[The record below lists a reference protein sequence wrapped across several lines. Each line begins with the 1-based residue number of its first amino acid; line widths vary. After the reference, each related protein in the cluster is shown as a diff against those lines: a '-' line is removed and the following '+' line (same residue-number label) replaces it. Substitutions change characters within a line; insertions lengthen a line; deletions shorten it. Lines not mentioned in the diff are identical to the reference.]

1 MIEIRN
7 QWLDD
12 HNPSNP
18 KKAKFKIQDFI
29 PNTAEKQFYFS
40 PNSFPLSIVAN
51 YQLCDIHLPEV
62 KEMLKNASLSP
73 TCSKHAGWL
82 KKEFI
87 DDIRSVMYEY
97 LEKAW
102 QKYLA
107 GDLPSCDNEHI
118 KLYSDYMEEDNL
130 DYTRQQITKRLEKV
144 IDDNSQNDDGNDEFV
159 LENDVV
165 KDKYQEWATTL
176 DREELAKIIFSDNR
190 VKTEVPNSNPCSDE
204 DDDVD
209 FKMDSLDI
217 SFV

>member
-12 HNPSNP
+12 HNTSNP
-18 KKAKFKIQDFI
+18 KKAKFKIDDYN

-62 KEMLKNASLSP
+62 QEMIKTAPVSAV
-73 TCSKHAGWL
+73 CSKHAGWL

-87 DDIRSVMYEY
+87 EDIRAVMYDY

-102 QKYLA
+102 QKYLT
-107 GDLPSCDNEHI
+107 GDLPSCGNEHI
-118 KLYSDYMEEDNL
+118 KLYRDYMEEDHL
-130 DYTRQQITKRLEKV
+130 DYTRQKITQKLEEEIDDINENQDENDECIVDSDVV
-144 IDDNSQNDDGNDEFV
+144 ID
-159 LENDVV
+159 
-165 KDKYQEWATTL
+165 KYEEWATTL
-176 DREELAKIIFSDNR
+176 NREELAKIIFSDNR
-190 VKTEVPNSNPCSDE
+190 NKADVPNSNPCSDE
-204 DDDVD
+204 EDDVD

-217 SFV
+217 

>member
-1 MIEIRN
+1 VIEIRN

-18 KKAKFKIQDFI
+18 KKAKFKIEDYN

-62 KEMLKNASLSP
+62 KEMLKNVSLSG

-87 DDIRSVMYEY
+87 DDIRAVMYDY

-102 QKYLA
+102 QKYLT
-107 GDLPSCDNEHI
+107 GELPSCDSEYL
-118 KLYSDYMEEDNL
+118 KVYSDYMEEDNL
-130 DYTRQQITKRLEKV
+130 DYARQRITKRLENA
-144 IDDNSQNDDGNDEFV
+144 IDENEDDNDEFT

-165 KDKYQEWATTL
+165 KDKYEEWTNL
-176 DREELAKIIFSDNR
+176 NREELDKIIFSDSR
-190 VKTEVPNSNPCSDE
+190 LKTEVPNSNPCSDE
-204 DDDVD
+204 EDDID

-217 SFV
+217 

>member
-18 KKAKFKIQDFI
+18 KKAKFKREDYN
-29 PNTAEKQFYFS
+29 PNTTEKQFYFS

-62 KEMLKNASLSP
+62 KEMLKNVSLSS

-87 DDIRSVMYEY
+87 DDIRVVMYRY

-102 QKYLA
+102 QKYLT
-107 GDLPSCDNEHI
+107 GDLPSCDNEYV
-118 KLYSDYMEEDNL
+118 KLYNDYMEEDNL
-130 DYTRQQITKRLEKV
+130 DYARQRITKQLENV
-144 IDDNSQNDDGNDEFV
+144 IDENEDENDEFIS
-159 LENDVV
+159 ENYAV
-165 KDKYQEWATTL
+165 KDKYEEWTGL
-176 DREELAKIIFSDNR
+176 NREELDKIIFSDSR
-190 VKTEVPNSNPCSDE
+190 LKTEVPNSNPCSDE
-204 DDDVD
+204 EDDVD
-209 FKMDSLDI
+209 
-217 SFV
+217 

>member
-7 QWLDD
+7 HWLDD
-12 HNPSNP
+12 HNQSNP
-18 KKAKFKIQDFI
+18 KIAKMKLEDYI
-29 PNTAEKQFYFS
+29 PNNPAEKQFYFS

-62 KEMLKNASLSP
+62 KEMLKNASLSN

-82 KKEFI
+82 KKEVI
-87 DDIRSVMYEY
+87 DDIRGVIYQY

-102 QKYLA
+102 QKYLT
-107 GDLPSCDNEHI
+107 GDLPSCDNEHS

-130 DYTRQQITKRLEKV
+130 DYTRQKITKILEENNYDHKS
-144 IDDNSQNDDGNDEFV
+144 NEEENDEFV

-165 KDKYQEWATTL
+165 RDDYEEWANL

-190 VKTEVPNSNPCSDE
+190 FKAESPNSNPCTDE

-209 FKMDSLDI
+209 YKMENLDI
-217 SFV
+217 